1 MTELLTSQSVMT
13 ILLII
18 GISGIIIEL
27 IIPGYFVSGIVGVL
41 AFSLYFYAHYS
52 AGNAEVLHI
61 VLFVI
66 GVILILIEAFMP
78 SIGAIGI
85 GGVVSVIS
93 GVVLAANNTG
103 DAFLALTIALLVS
116 IVIIFLFGWLFKHKG
131 VWNKFILQ
139 EQTSTQSG
147 YVSQQ
152 SKAHLLGKEG
162 KALSPLRPAGIALI
176 DEQRIDVVSG
186 GDYID
191 SNEHIVVIHVEGT
204 RVVVRK
210 KS

>member
-1 MTELLTSQSVMT
+1 MAELLVNQTVMT

-18 GISGIIIEL
+18 GISGIVIEL

-41 AFSLYFYAHYS
+41 AFSLYFYAHYT

-66 GVILILIEAFMP
+66 GIILILIEAVMP
-78 SIGAIGI
+78 SIGVLGI

-93 GVVLAANNTG
+93 GVVLAANNTE
-103 DAFLALTIALLVS
+103 DAFLALGIAVLIS
-116 IVIIFLFGWLFKHKG
+116 IVIIFLTGWYFKHKG
-131 VWNKFILQ
+131 IWNKFVLQ
-139 EQTSTQSG
+139 EQTSTESG
-147 YVSQQ
+147 YVSQT
-152 SKAHLLGKEG
+152 SKQHLVGKEG
-162 KALSPLRPAGIALI
+162 VAMSPLRPAGIALI

-186 GDYID
+186 GDFIGV
-191 SNEHIVVIHVEGT
+191 NEHIVVIQVEGT

-210 KS
+210 K